1 MATITF
7 DTHKFIRK
15 LKESGF
21 DERQAEGISEA
32 LQEAEVG
39 HDLATRRDVDSMRQE
54 IREWELRMDAKL
66 EAIRGDIKP
75 LRWMLGVIAAG
86 VVALVIRAFFP
97 V

>member
-1 MATITF
+1 MATLTF

-21 DERQAEGISEA
+21 DERRAEGISEA

-54 IREWELRMDAKL
+54 IPAWELRMDAKL

-75 LRWMLGVIAAG
+75 SKVDANPTFA
-86 VVALVIRAFFP
+86 IRAIL
-97 V
+97 